1 MAATKKT
8 TGSSSLCF
16 RIIAADGSPDA
27 EKNQLAA
34 ENIDSTLGFSFISAA
49 IDHELRVFWDFT
61 WRDWSMS
68 IIPGAM
74 RTIAALRSLDSAP
87 TDLVIQSLM
96 RSVIYFLLY
105 IYSFDIAN
113 QINGVAEDRINKPD
127 RPLSSGRV
135 TLQGAYIRWY
145 ATTFV
150 HLVLGAAWGVL
161 PWTTLWVLITIYTSF
176 YGGDKHWVPKNLGF
190 MTIGVFC
197 LLQAG
202 WGLVAPITAREW
214 RWVLLLSGVFGIVA
228 SVQDMRDVEGDRV
241 AGRRTLPIVLGSN
254 FRWVMALI
262 ICAAPAVCWR
272 LEFFRYSHWLV
283 GYCAALLTL
292 SMFYMAY
299 RVFRGG
305 SRKYDHKT
313 YMVRLVVAAWTLT
326 AD

>member
-8 TGSSSLCF
+8 T
-16 RIIAADGSPDA
+16 DA

-150 HLVLGAAWGVL
+150 HLVLGAAWG
-161 PWTTLWVLITIYTSF
+161 F

-241 AGRRTLPIVLGSN
+241 AGRRTLPIVLGATS
-254 FRWVMALI
+254 AGS
-262 ICAAPAVCWR
+262 WR
-272 LEFFRYSHWLV
+272 LLFVPRQPFV
-283 GYCAALLTL
+283 
-292 SMFYMAY
+292 
-299 RVFRGG
+299 GG
-305 SRKYDHKT
+305 SSSSAT
-313 YMVRLVVAAWTLT
+313 RLARRVLRRAADTVDVLHGVSRLPWGIEEIRP
-326 AD
+326 